1 MGLAS
6 GVHHLAISTADM
18 KAQLNFFTDV
28 LGAEL

>member
-6 GVHHLAISTADM
+6 GVHHLAISTADI

-28 LGAEL
+28 LALN